1 MATQSELDNLAGKWF
16 VGMYGIANEYS
27 FILAASKAMPNSSD
41 EDKIFKISYISLMP
55 NFIKLKEG
63 TPSNIHMFNYPVKGT
78 DDLSKLN
85 KKAIKRLFR
94 NDET

>member
-63 TPSNIHMFNYPVKGT
+63 LKSFKIENSELKDF
-78 DDLSKLN
+78 L
-85 KKAIKRLFR
+85 KKCNLL
-94 NDET
+94 